1 MSPTV
6 QWHALET
13 DAACRE
19 LDSSR
24 EGLDDGQAKDRLL
37 RFGAN
42 ELPRAGERR
51 WLRLLAAQFRNILIL
66 ILLVAAA
73 ISLFLGETIEAVA
86 ILVIIFISILLGF
99 AQEYRAERAIESL
112 RRIAAPNAR
121 VRRGGRE
128 SLIPARELVPGDVI
142 LLATGDR
149 IPADGRLLEAVNL
162 RSDESVLTGESM
174 PVDKDADVLVEEDSP
189 LAERRNMV
197 YFGTTVAY
205 GRGTA
210 LVTSTGTAS
219 EFGKVTGLLAHIET
233 VPTPLQRNLRHMA
246 RGLAVAALLVVLLIV
261 AGGLFRG
268 VPLLEMF
275 VFGVALA
282 VAVVPEAL
290 PAVVTISLALGVQ
303 RMARRH
309 ALIKHLPAVETL
321 GSISVICA
329 DKTGTLTKDE
339 MTVRRILT
347 ADQSVQVTG
356 TGYVPEGEF
365 RADEQVA
372 EPGPVVLELLRAAVL
387 ASDASLIESDG
398 IWEIRGDPTEGALV
412 VAAVKAGLDAD
423 NLRREAPRVWEI
435 PFESETKRMT
445 TGHRLDG
452 RSVAYVKGAPEVVL
466 AACDRCLT
474 GSGEQILDAELRKRI
489 RLAVSRMAEDALR
502 VIAVA
507 RKEAAEP
514 GQAGEGL
521 VLLGMAGMLDPPR
534 ETARRAV
541 ELCRSADI
549 RPIMITGDHPD
560 TARAVARELGILG
573 PGGTVLTG
581 AELDDLDQQAFRE
594 RVRKIDVYA
603 RVSPEH
609 KLRVIEAW
617 QSLGKVVAMTGD
629 GINDAPALKRAD
641 VGVAMGRTGTD
652 VSREAAAMTLTD
664 DRFISIVGAVEEGRS
679 VFDNVRKYLMY
690 LLSSNIGEI
699 GLIGGATLLGL
710 PLPLTA
716 VQILYVNL
724 ATDGFPAIALAVD
737 PEEKD
742 VMRRPPRDPGAG
754 IFSRPVIL
762 LMILGGAWSML
773 ATLMLFYWGLQ
784 SSIGQGTATSLTFA
798 ALVLIQFVKAYVFR
812 SDRQSI
818 LVRPFANRWLNIA
831 IVWELMLLMLIFY
844 LPPLQVA
851 FGTHPLTF
859 REWAIVTGIALTI
872 IPVLEGGKV
881 ILRK

>member
-1 MSPTV
+1 
-6 QWHALET
+6 
-13 DAACRE
+13 
-19 LDSSR
+19 
-24 EGLDDGQAKDRLL
+24 
-37 RFGAN
+37 
-42 ELPRAGERR
+42 
-51 WLRLLAAQFRNILIL
+51 
-66 ILLVAAA
+66 
-73 ISLFLGETIEAVA
+73 
-86 ILVIIFISILLGF
+86 
-99 AQEYRAERAIESL
+99 
-112 RRIAAPNAR
+112 
-121 VRRGGRE
+121 
-128 SLIPARELVPGDVI
+128 
-142 LLATGDR
+142 
-149 IPADGRLLEAVNL
+149 
-162 RSDESVLTGESM
+162 
-174 PVDKDADVLVEEDSP
+174 
-189 LAERRNMV
+189 
-197 YFGTTVAY
+197 
-205 GRGTA
+205 
-210 LVTSTGTAS
+210 
-219 EFGKVTGLLAHIET
+219 
-233 VPTPLQRNLRHMA
+233 
-246 RGLAVAALLVVLLIV
+246 
-261 AGGLFRG
+261 
-268 VPLLEMF
+268 
-275 VFGVALA
+275 
-282 VAVVPEAL
+282 
-290 PAVVTISLALGVQ
+290 
-303 RMARRH
+303 
-309 ALIKHLPAVETL
+309 LPAVETL

-356 TGYVPEGEF
+356 TGYEPEGEF
-365 RADEQVA
+365 RSDDQVV
-372 EPGPVVLELLRAAVL
+372 EPGPVVFELLRAAVL
-387 ASDASLIESDG
+387 ASDASLVESDG

-412 VAAVKAGLDAD
+412 VAAVKAGLDAG
-423 NLRREAPRVWEI
+423 NLRREAPRIWEI

-445 TGHRLDG
+445 TGHRFDG
-452 RSVAYVKGAPEVVL
+452 GSMAYVKGAPEVVL

-474 GSGEQILDAELRKRI
+474 GSGEQVLEAELRERI
-489 RLAVSRMAEDALR
+489 RQAVSGMAEDALR

-514 GQAGEGL
+514 GQVGQGL

-549 RPIMITGDHPD
+549 RPVMITGDHPD

-573 PGGTVLTG
+573 PDGTVLTG

-617 QSLGKVVAMTGD
+617 QSLGQVVAMTGD

-737 PEEKD
+737 PEEED

-773 ATLMLFYWGLQ
+773 ATLMLFYWGLH
-784 SSIGQGTATSLTFA
+784 SGIGQVTATSLTFA

-851 FGTHPLTF
+851 FGTHPLSFT
-859 REWAIVTGIALTI
+859 EWVIVIGIALTI

-881 ILRK
+881 VLRK

>member
-1 MSPTV
+1 M
-6 QWHALET
+6 
-13 DAACRE
+13 
-19 LDSSR
+19 
-24 EGLDDGQAKDRLL
+24 
-37 RFGAN
+37 
-42 ELPRAGERR
+42 
-51 WLRLLAAQFRNILIL
+51 
-66 ILLVAAA
+66 
-73 ISLFLGETIEAVA
+73 
-86 ILVIIFISILLGF
+86 
-99 AQEYRAERAIESL
+99 
-112 RRIAAPNAR
+112 
-121 VRRGGRE
+121 
-128 SLIPARELVPGDVI
+128 
-142 LLATGDR
+142 
-149 IPADGRLLEAVNL
+149 
-162 RSDESVLTGESM
+162 
-174 PVDKDADVLVEEDSP
+174 
-189 LAERRNMV
+189 
-197 YFGTTVAY
+197 
-205 GRGTA
+205 
-210 LVTSTGTAS
+210 
-219 EFGKVTGLLAHIET
+219 
-233 VPTPLQRNLRHMA
+233 
-246 RGLAVAALLVVLLIV
+246 
-261 AGGLFRG
+261 
-268 VPLLEMF
+268 
-275 VFGVALA
+275 
-282 VAVVPEAL
+282 
-290 PAVVTISLALGVQ
+290 
-303 RMARRH
+303 
-309 ALIKHLPAVETL
+309 
-321 GSISVICA
+321 
-329 DKTGTLTKDE
+329 
-339 MTVRRILT
+339 
-347 ADQSVQVTG
+347 
-356 TGYVPEGEF
+356 
-365 RADEQVA
+365 
-372 EPGPVVLELLRAAVL
+372 
-387 ASDASLIESDG
+387 
-398 IWEIRGDPTEGALV
+398 
-412 VAAVKAGLDAD
+412 
-423 NLRREAPRVWEI
+423 
-435 PFESETKRMT
+435 
-445 TGHRLDG
+445 
-452 RSVAYVKGAPEVVL
+452 AYVKGAPEVVL

-474 GSGEQILDAELRKRI
+474 GSGEQVLEAELRERI
-489 RLAVSRMAEDALR
+489 RQAVSGMAEDALR

-514 GQAGEGL
+514 GQVGQGL

-549 RPIMITGDHPD
+549 RPVMITGDHPD

-573 PGGTVLTG
+573 PDGTVLTG

-617 QSLGKVVAMTGD
+617 QSLGQVVAMTGD

-737 PEEKD
+737 PEEED

-773 ATLMLFYWGLQ
+773 ATLMLFYWGLH
-784 SSIGQGTATSLTFA
+784 SGIGQVTATSLTFA

-851 FGTHPLTF
+851 FGTHPLSFT
-859 REWAIVTGIALTI
+859 EWVIVIGIALTI

-881 ILRK
+881 VLRK

>member
-1 MSPTV
+1 
-6 QWHALET
+6 
-13 DAACRE
+13 
-19 LDSSR
+19 
-24 EGLDDGQAKDRLL
+24 
-37 RFGAN
+37 
-42 ELPRAGERR
+42 
-51 WLRLLAAQFRNILIL
+51 
-66 ILLVAAA
+66 
-73 ISLFLGETIEAVA
+73 
-86 ILVIIFISILLGF
+86 
-99 AQEYRAERAIESL
+99 
-112 RRIAAPNAR
+112 
-121 VRRGGRE
+121 
-128 SLIPARELVPGDVI
+128 
-142 LLATGDR
+142 
-149 IPADGRLLEAVNL
+149 
-162 RSDESVLTGESM
+162 
-174 PVDKDADVLVEEDSP
+174 
-189 LAERRNMV
+189 
-197 YFGTTVAY
+197 
-205 GRGTA
+205 
-210 LVTSTGTAS
+210 
-219 EFGKVTGLLAHIET
+219 
-233 VPTPLQRNLRHMA
+233 
-246 RGLAVAALLVVLLIV
+246 
-261 AGGLFRG
+261 
-268 VPLLEMF
+268 
-275 VFGVALA
+275 
-282 VAVVPEAL
+282 
-290 PAVVTISLALGVQ
+290 
-303 RMARRH
+303 
-309 ALIKHLPAVETL
+309 TL

-356 TGYVPEGEF
+356 TGYEPEGEF
-365 RADEQVA
+365 RSDDQVV
-372 EPGPVVLELLRAAVL
+372 EPGPVVFELLRAAVL
-387 ASDASLIESDG
+387 ASDASLVESDG

-412 VAAVKAGLDAD
+412 VAAVKAGLDAG
-423 NLRREAPRVWEI
+423 NLRREAPRIWEI

-445 TGHRLDG
+445 TGHRFDG
-452 RSVAYVKGAPEVVL
+452 GSMAYVKGAPEVVL

-474 GSGEQILDAELRKRI
+474 GSGEQVLEAELRERI
-489 RLAVSRMAEDALR
+489 RQAVSGMAEDALR

-514 GQAGEGL
+514 GQVGQGL

-549 RPIMITGDHPD
+549 RPVMITGDHPD

-573 PGGTVLTG
+573 PDGTVLTG

-617 QSLGKVVAMTGD
+617 QSLGQVVAMTGD

-737 PEEKD
+737 PEEED

-773 ATLMLFYWGLQ
+773 ATLMLFYWGLH
-784 SSIGQGTATSLTFA
+784 SGIGQVTATSLTFA

-851 FGTHPLTF
+851 FGTHPLSFT
-859 REWAIVTGIALTI
+859 EWVIVIGIALTI

-881 ILRK
+881 VLRK

>member
-1 MSPTV
+1 
-6 QWHALET
+6 
-13 DAACRE
+13 
-19 LDSSR
+19 
-24 EGLDDGQAKDRLL
+24 
-37 RFGAN
+37 
-42 ELPRAGERR
+42 
-51 WLRLLAAQFRNILIL
+51 
-66 ILLVAAA
+66 
-73 ISLFLGETIEAVA
+73 
-86 ILVIIFISILLGF
+86 
-99 AQEYRAERAIESL
+99 
-112 RRIAAPNAR
+112 
-121 VRRGGRE
+121 
-128 SLIPARELVPGDVI
+128 
-142 LLATGDR
+142 
-149 IPADGRLLEAVNL
+149 
-162 RSDESVLTGESM
+162 
-174 PVDKDADVLVEEDSP
+174 
-189 LAERRNMV
+189 
-197 YFGTTVAY
+197 
-205 GRGTA
+205 
-210 LVTSTGTAS
+210 
-219 EFGKVTGLLAHIET
+219 
-233 VPTPLQRNLRHMA
+233 
-246 RGLAVAALLVVLLIV
+246 
-261 AGGLFRG
+261 
-268 VPLLEMF
+268 
-275 VFGVALA
+275 
-282 VAVVPEAL
+282 
-290 PAVVTISLALGVQ
+290 
-303 RMARRH
+303 
-309 ALIKHLPAVETL
+309 VETL

-356 TGYVPEGEF
+356 TGYEPEGEF
-365 RADEQVA
+365 RSDDQVV
-372 EPGPVVLELLRAAVL
+372 EPGPVVFELLRAAVL
-387 ASDASLIESDG
+387 ASDASLVESDG

-412 VAAVKAGLDAD
+412 VAAVKAGLDAG
-423 NLRREAPRVWEI
+423 NLRREAPRIWEI

-445 TGHRLDG
+445 TGHRFDG
-452 RSVAYVKGAPEVVL
+452 GSMAYVKGAPEVVL

-474 GSGEQILDAELRKRI
+474 GSGEQVLEAELRERI
-489 RLAVSRMAEDALR
+489 RQAVSGMAEDALR

-514 GQAGEGL
+514 GQVGQGL

-549 RPIMITGDHPD
+549 RPVMITGDHPD

-573 PGGTVLTG
+573 PDGTVLTG

-617 QSLGKVVAMTGD
+617 QSLGQVVAMTGD

-737 PEEKD
+737 PEEED

-773 ATLMLFYWGLQ
+773 ATLMLFYWGLH
-784 SSIGQGTATSLTFA
+784 SGIGQVTATSLTFA

-851 FGTHPLTF
+851 FGTHPLSFT
-859 REWAIVTGIALTI
+859 EWVIVIGIALTI

-881 ILRK
+881 VLRK